1 MNIDDLLHQDRVGY
15 LNSQHAQCIYYSPS
29 TSNEVDIQVR
39 IADNLG
45 IDSVL
50 LQPEEALQL
59 LAWLEEERETLEA
72 LAKERRKK
80 TSTAQEDWRKNTFPG
95 ESIP

>member
-59 LAWLEEERETLEA
+59 LKWLEDERETLEA
-72 LAKERRKK
+72 LAEERKRL
-80 TSTAQEDWRKNTFPG
+80 S
-95 ESIP
+95 ESG